1 MRTLVRL
8 WNEGGV
14 DAYLAE
20 ASPDLT
26 FTPDPRFPE
35 QGPFSGDELR
45 TFMEQ
50 WQEAWGGS
58 TELLLDQVAEHS
70 DAVLARCRWVISG
83 ASSGAFV
90 PAVFTFVGWFGDGGE
105 LETLL
110 AFFDHQH
117 AIDAAERGR
126 AGV

>member
-1 MRTLVRL
+1 MVRL

-20 ASPDLT
+20 SSPDLT
-26 FTPDPRFPE
+26 FTPDPKFPE

-58 TELLLDQVAEHS
+58 AELLLDAVAEHVG
-70 DAVLARCRWVISG
+70 AVLARCRWVISG

-90 PAVFTFVGWFGDGGE
+90 PAEFTFVAWFGSDGT

-110 AFFDHQH
+110 AFFDDED

-126 AGV
+126 DAAR